1 MVMGTASTMTSI
13 AEAMGMTLPGCAS
26 IPAADSRR
34 NEIAERSGARMVEM
48 IREDLRPSKIMTRQ
62 AIENAIRVNM
72 AIGGST
78 NAIIHLVAIAGRL
91 NIDLPLSLFDEIS
104 RATPVIANMRPSG
117 KYLMEDLFYAG
128 GIPAVMKEIESL
140 LHRDAVTA
148 NGRTIGENIA
158 GAQCH
163 NRDVIRALDNP
174 LQPEGGT
181 VILYGSLAPNG
192 AVIKQSAAEPHLLK
206 HTGRAVVFEDHDDLM
221 ARVDDPDL
229 DIDESCVMVL
239 KNGGPIGA
247 PGMPEYGNLPIP
259 AKLLKQGVTDM
270 VRISDARM
278 SGTSYGAVVL
288 HVTPEAA
295 VGGPLAVVQSG
306 DQISLDVPGRK
317 IDLLVPQEEIARRL
331 AAWKPRRRHYDR
343 GYGRLF
349 LDHILQA
356 DEGCDFDVL
365 RYSRSETVEGESKRA
380 ADHLPV
386 NF

>member
-1 MVMGTASTMTSI
+1 
-13 AEAMGMTLPGCAS
+13 
-26 IPAADSRR
+26 
-34 NEIAERSGARMVEM
+34 
-48 IREDLRPSKIMTRQ
+48 
-62 AIENAIRVNM
+62 
-72 AIGGST
+72 
-78 NAIIHLVAIAGRL
+78 
-91 NIDLPLSLFDEIS
+91 
-104 RATPVIANMRPSG
+104 MRPSG

-148 NGRTIGENIA
+148 NGRTVGENIA

-239 KNGGPIGA
+239 RHGGPIGA

-259 AKLLKQGVTDM
+259 AKLLKKGVSDM
-270 VRISDARM
+270 VRISDAV
-278 SGTSYGAVVL
+278 GCPNALWLLGSYRVEARYHTVL
-288 HVTPEAA
+288 VRVPHAQGE
-295 VGGPLAVVQSG
+295 LAREG
-306 DQISLDVPGRK
+306 LAFALDNP
-317 IDLLVPQEEIARRL
+317 P
-331 AAWKPRRRHYDR
+331 Y
-343 GYGRLF
+343 
-349 LDHILQA
+349 
-356 DEGCDFDVL
+356 
-365 RYSRSETVEGESKRA
+365 EGEELTPNLEAMLSVEDCRA
-380 ADHLPV
+380 LLLANDDSSGNDVEYAATVLLRVELPSP
-386 NF
+386 